1 MKSKSLFYLVF
12 ISFICMLMISC
23 SGESGNTKSQPSNGS
38 VPQKTIEK
46 PLNISIFLDLSD
58 RINRPMQP
66 TQMARDT
73 AIVGYLVDYFK
84 SHTLGRKILSN
95 TNKMKI
101 FFYPQPQ
108 ISKIATL
115 AEDLSMDMEELPKT
129 VERRKKVESMKE
141 TFQKNLDVIYQEAL
155 KAKQYPGCDIW
166 DFFNSKKV
174 DTYCI
179 RKDYRNIL
187 IIITDG
193 YLFAT
198 NHKIKEGS
206 HGYSYILPQTL
217 ADTSSYL
224 ISTRTP
230 NLTNLE
236 VRILEVNP
244 LDIKHRDKLVSTLED
259 WLKKM
264 GVKEKNI
271 TVSETSLP
279 TDTKT
284 VIKSFLE

>member
-1 MKSKSLFYLVF
+1 MKSKSLFYLVV
-12 ISFICMLMISC
+12 IPFICMLMISC

-38 VPQKTIEK
+38 VSQKSIEK

-58 RINRPMQP
+58 RIKRPMQP
-66 TQMARDT
+66 AQTNRDI
-73 AIVGYLVDYFK
+73 AIVEYLVDYFK
-84 SHTLGRKILSN
+84 THTLGSKILSS

-108 ISKIATL
+108 ITKIATL
-115 AEDLSMDMEELPKT
+115 AEDLSVDMEELPKT
-129 VERRKKVESMKE
+129 VERRMKVENMKE
-141 TFQKNLDVIYQEAL
+141 RFQQNLQVIYQEAL
-155 KAKQYPGCDIW
+155 NAKSFPGCDIW

-174 DTYCI
+174 DTYCV

-198 NHKIKEGS
+198 NHKIKEGQ

-217 ADTSSYL
+217 EIPESYL

-236 VRILEVNP
+236 VRILEINP
-244 LDIKHRDKLVSTLED
+244 LDIKHRDKLVSTLEN

-271 TVSETSLP
+271 TVSETALP

>member
-1 MKSKSLFYLVF
+1 MATRQLTQNGLGTIVMYSL
-12 ISFICMLMISC
+12 
-23 SGESGNTKSQPSNGS
+23 S
-38 VPQKTIEK
+38 VDVHIPYKDFFNEAQNCGV
-46 PLNISIFLDLSD
+46 PLHLLPMPLS
-58 RINRPMQP
+58 P
-66 TQMARDT
+66 
-73 AIVGYLVDYFK
+73 VGAFK
-84 SHTLGRKILSN
+84 R
-95 TNKMKI
+95 
-101 FFYPQPQ
+101 
-108 ISKIATL
+108 ATTGL
-115 AEDLSMDMEELPKT
+115 
-129 VERRKKVESMKE
+129 KE